1 MRTRITLEC
10 TECKNRNYNMT
21 KDKKAHP
28 DRMETK
34 NIADSANHTHCTK
47 KRSSSSE
54 GSGIMSETEKTQKK
68 AGFKGLQAEFKK
80 VIWPDKKTLARQ
92 TTAVVAVS
100 VILGALIAVI
110 DVILKYG
117 IDLLIK

>member
-1 MRTRITLEC
+1 
-10 TECKNRNYNMT
+10 
-21 KDKKAHP
+21 
-28 DRMETK
+28 
-34 NIADSANHTHCTK
+34 
-47 KRSSSSE
+47 
-54 GSGIMSETEKTQKK
+54 MSEAVEKAPKKTEKPQKK
-68 AGFKGLQAEFKK
+68 SWFKGLQAEFKK

-110 DVILKYG
+110 DVILRYG